1 MKSSKKYLIDFL
13 IKEIN
18 HITPKENNLD
28 EFYDFLFD
36 IDKPQIV
43 FILKSELKF
52 YKIDYDNVT
61 SLSIKKNLITL
72 DTPIGKIT
80 LDKNIQFDIFHCILL
95 MAYGINE
102 HHTFYKLIEKK
113 LKTNKEI
120 TFDEYN
126 SIENKLE
133 ILL

>member
-1 MKSSKKYLIDFL
+1 
-13 IKEIN
+13 
-18 HITPKENNLD
+18 
-28 EFYDFLFD
+28 
-36 IDKPQIV
+36 
-43 FILKSELKF
+43 
-52 YKIDYDNVT
+52 
-61 SLSIKKNLITL
+61 
-72 DTPIGKIT
+72 
-80 LDKNIQFDIFHCILL
+80 